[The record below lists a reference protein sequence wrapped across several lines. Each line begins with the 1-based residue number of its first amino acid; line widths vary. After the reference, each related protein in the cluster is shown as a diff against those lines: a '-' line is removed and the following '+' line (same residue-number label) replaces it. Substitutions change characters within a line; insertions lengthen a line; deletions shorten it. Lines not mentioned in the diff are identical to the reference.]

1 MRIVIF
7 GAGAIG
13 SYFGASLILAGN
25 DVSFYERPGA
35 AETLAIKGISLYRK
49 GMVQKVSGLD
59 VHTSIPSL
67 KKEIPFDFGILAV
80 KSYDTHKFLGSIRK
94 YASFLPPILCLQ
106 NGVENESQLVEVFG
120 EDRVIA
126 GSVTTAIGR
135 EGPGVISVEKLRGV
149 GIAGASPLV
158 PAIVRAFNAAKLKA
172 RRYSSI
178 PNMKWSKLLTNLP
191 ANASAAI
198 LNMTPAEIFEDQRL
212 FGLEMEQLRETQDVM
227 RVLGFNVENLPGTP
241 VKLLTLGSRISAN
254 IGQPLFSR
262 ILAKGRG
269 NKKPSFLIEI
279 QSGSR
284 NSEVEFLNGVVARFG
299 KEHGIHTP
307 VNSTFT
313 RVLKQILTGEVTWND
328 FDHKPDALINL
339 VDLERKNI

>member
-35 AETLAIKGISLYRK
+35 AETLAIKGISLYQK
-49 GMVQKVSGLD
+49 GMVQKVSGLN

-67 KKEIPFDFGILAV
+67 KKEIAFDFGILAV
-80 KSYDTHKFLGSIRK
+80 KSYDTQKFLMSISK
-94 YASFLPPILCLQ
+94 YASYLPPILCLQ
-106 NGVENESQLVEVFG
+106 NGVENESRLVEVFG

-135 EGPGVISVEKLRGV
+135 EGPGVISIEKLRGV

-172 RRYSSI
+172 RRYTSI

-191 ANASAAI
+191 GNASAAI

-227 RVLGFNVENLPGTP
+227 RALGYHVENLPGTP
-241 VKLLTLGSRISAN
+241 VKLLTLGSKISAS

-279 QSGSR
+279 QSGSQS
-284 NSEVEFLNGVVARFG
+284 SEVEFLNGAVARFG

-307 VNSTFT
+307 VNTTFT
-313 RVLKQILTGEVTWND
+313 RVLKQILSGEKAWNE
-328 FDHKPDALINL
+328 FDHKPDTLINL
-339 VDLERKNI
+339 VNLERRN

>member
-120 EDRVIA
+120 EGRVIA

-212 FGLEMEQLRETQDVM
+212 IWAG
-227 RVLGFNVENLPGTP
+227 NGTTP
-241 VKLLTLGSRISAN
+241 RNARCDAGAW
-254 IGQPLFSR
+254 
-262 ILAKGRG
+262 
-269 NKKPSFLIEI
+269 I
-279 QSGSR
+279 QCGESSR
-284 NSEVEFLNGVVARFG
+284 NSGQASYAWQQDFCKHWTTTFQPDSRKRAR
-299 KEHGIHTP
+299 K
-307 VNSTFT
+307 
-313 RVLKQILTGEVTWND
+313 
-328 FDHKPDALINL
+328 
-339 VDLERKNI
+339 